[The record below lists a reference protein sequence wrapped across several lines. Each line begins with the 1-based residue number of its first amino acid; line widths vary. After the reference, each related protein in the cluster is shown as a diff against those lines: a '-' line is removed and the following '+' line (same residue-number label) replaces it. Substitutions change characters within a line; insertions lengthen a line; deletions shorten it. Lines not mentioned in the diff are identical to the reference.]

1 MSKTA
6 LVFPGQG
13 AQYIGMAKDLY
24 ESFEVAKEVIDKAN
38 SILDFDLISMMH
50 DEDKKSELSKTENTQ
65 PALLTHSMAI
75 MEILSKYESFK
86 YDACLGL
93 SLGEYSALTAAN
105 AMDFKDAVSLVRK
118 RGLIMSNEVAD
129 GEGAMCA
136 VIGANRELIEECIL
150 KLESG
155 TVEIANYNS
164 PAQIV
169 ISGEKAAVEEAA
181 VLLKENGAKRAIM
194 LDVSGPFH
202 SSLLKGAGEK
212 LKLELDKVDM
222 KEPSVNVVSNVD
234 ANIHKDPDEI
244 KSILVKQVYS
254 SVLWEDSI
262 AKLID
267 EGFDRF
273 IEIGPGKTLRAFIKK
288 IASKKKADVEII
300 NIDTAADVNAFI
312 KSIGG
317 ETNGNE

>member
-13 AQYIGMAKDLY
+13 AQYTGMAKDLY
-24 ESFEVAKEVIDKAN
+24 ESFEVAKEVIDRAD
-38 SILDFDLISMMH
+38 SLMDFDLISMMH

-222 KEPSVNVVSNVD
+222 KEPSVDVVSNVD

-244 KSILVKQVYS
+244 KAILVKQVYS

-262 AKLID
+262 SKLID

-300 NIDTAADVNAFI
+300 NLDTAADVNAFI
-312 KSIGG
+312 ESIGG
-317 ETNGNE
+317 ETNGN

>member
-13 AQYIGMAKDLY
+13 AQYTGMAKDLY
-24 ESFEVAKEVIDKAN
+24 ESFEVAKEVIDIAD
-38 SILDFDLISMMH
+38 SLMDFDLISMMH

-105 AMDFKDAVSLVRK
+105 AMDFRDAVSLVRK

-150 KLESG
+150 KLELC

-222 KEPSVNVVSNVD
+222 KEPSVDVVSNVD
-234 ANIHKDPDEI
+234 ASIHKDPDEI

-262 AKLID
+262 SKLID

-312 KSIGG
+312 ESIGG
-317 ETNGNE
+317 EANGN

>member
-13 AQYIGMAKDLY
+13 AQYTGMAKDLY
-24 ESFEVAKEVIDKAN
+24 ESFEVAKEVIDIAD
-38 SILDFDLISMMH
+38 SLMDFDLISMMH

-105 AMDFKDAVSLVRK
+105 AMDFRDAVSLVRK

-222 KEPSVNVVSNVD
+222 KEPSVDVVSNVD
-234 ANIHKDPDEI
+234 ASIHKDPDEI
-244 KSILVKQVYS
+244 KSILMKQVYS

-262 AKLID
+262 SKLID

-312 KSIGG
+312 ESIGG
-317 ETNGNE
+317 EANGN

>member
-6 LVFPGQG
+6 LAFPGQG
-13 AQYIGMAKDLY
+13 AQYTGMTNDLY
-24 ESFEVAKEVIDKAN
+24 GSFEEAKVIIDKAD
-38 SILDFDLISMMH
+38 SLLDFDLISMMH
-50 DEDKKSELSKTENTQ
+50 DDNKKEELSKTENTQ

-136 VIGANRELIEECIL
+136 VIGASRELIEEYIL
-150 KLESG
+150 KLKSG

-169 ISGEKAAVEEAA
+169 ISGEKAAIEEAA

-222 KEPSVNVVSNVD
+222 KEPSVDVVSNVD

-254 SVLWEDSI
+254 SVLWENYIS
-262 AKLID
+262 KLID

-288 IASKKKADVEII
+288 IASKKKVDVEII

-312 KSIGG
+312 ESIGG
-317 ETNGNE
+317 EANGN

>member
-13 AQYIGMAKDLY
+13 AQYTGMAKDLY
-24 ESFEVAKEVIDKAN
+24 ESFEVAKEVIDRAD
-38 SILDFDLISMMH
+38 SLIDFDLISMMH

-105 AMDFKDAVSLVRK
+105 AMDFRDAVSLVRK

-136 VIGANRELIEECIL
+136 VIGASRELIEECIL

-222 KEPSVNVVSNVD
+222 KEPSVDVVSNVD

-262 AKLID
+262 SKLID

-312 KSIGG
+312 ESIGG
-317 ETNGNE
+317 ETNGN

>member
-13 AQYIGMAKDLY
+13 AQYTGMAKDLY
-24 ESFEVAKEVIDKAN
+24 ESFEVAKEVIDRAD
-38 SILDFDLISMMH
+38 SLMDFDLISMMH

-136 VIGANRELIEECIL
+136 VIGASRELIEECIL

-181 VLLKENGAKRAIM
+181 VLLKENGAKRVII

-222 KEPSVNVVSNVD
+222 KEPSVDVVSNVD

-262 AKLID
+262 SKLID

-312 KSIGG
+312 ESIGG
-317 ETNGNE
+317 ETNGN

>member
-13 AQYIGMAKDLY
+13 AQYTGMAKDLY
-24 ESFEVAKEVIDKAN
+24 ESFEDAKKVIDEAN
-38 SILDFDLISMMH
+38 SILDFDLISMMYN
-50 DEDKKSELSKTENTQ
+50 DEYKDLLSKTENTQ

-105 AMDFKDAVSLVRK
+105 AMDFKDAISLVRK

-222 KEPSVNVVSNVD
+222 KEPSVDVVSNVD

-262 AKLID
+262 SKLID

-312 KSIGG
+312 ESIGG
-317 ETNGNE
+317 ETNGN

>member
-86 YDACLGL
+86 YDVCLGL

-136 VIGANRELIEECIL
+136 VIGASRELIEECIL

-222 KEPSVNVVSNVD
+222 KEPSVDVVSNVD
-234 ANIHKDPDEI
+234 ASIHKDPDEI
-244 KSILVKQVYS
+244 KFILVKQVYS

-262 AKLID
+262 SKLID

-288 IASKKKADVEII
+288 IASKKKTDVEII

-312 KSIGG
+312 ESIGG
-317 ETNGNE
+317 EANGN

>member
-13 AQYIGMAKDLY
+13 AQYTGMAKDLY
-24 ESFEVAKEVIDKAN
+24 ESFEVAKEVIDRAD
-38 SILDFDLISMMH
+38 SLMDFDLISMMH

-105 AMDFKDAVSLVRK
+105 AMDFRDAVSLVRK

-150 KLESG
+150 KLESC
-155 TVEIANYNS
+155 TVEVANYNS

-222 KEPSVNVVSNVD
+222 KEPSVDVVSNVD
-234 ANIHKDPDEI
+234 ASIHKDPDEI

-262 AKLID
+262 SKLID

-312 KSIGG
+312 ESIGG
-317 ETNGNE
+317 ETNGN

>member
-13 AQYIGMAKDLY
+13 AQYTGMAKDLY
-24 ESFEVAKEVIDKAN
+24 ESFEVAKEVIDIAD
-38 SILDFDLISMMH
+38 SLMDFDLISMMH

-105 AMDFKDAVSLVRK
+105 AMDFRDAVSLVRK

-222 KEPSVNVVSNVD
+222 KEPSVDVVSNVD
-234 ANIHKDPDEI
+234 ASIHKDPDEI

-254 SVLWEDSI
+254 SVLWENSI
-262 AKLID
+262 SKLID

-312 KSIGG
+312 ESIGG
-317 ETNGNE
+317 ETNGN

>member
-13 AQYIGMAKDLY
+13 AQYTGMAKDLY
-24 ESFEVAKEVIDKAN
+24 ESFEVAKEVIDIAD
-38 SILDFDLISMMH
+38 SLMDFDLISMMH

-105 AMDFKDAVSLVRK
+105 AMDFRDAVSLVRK

-222 KEPSVNVVSNVD
+222 KEPSVDVVSNVD

-244 KSILVKQVYS
+244 KAILVKQVYS

-262 AKLID
+262 SKLID

-312 KSIGG
+312 ESIGG
-317 ETNGNE
+317 EANGN

>member
-6 LVFPGQG
+6 LAFPGQG
-13 AQYIGMAKDLY
+13 AQYTGMTNDLY
-24 ESFEVAKEVIDKAN
+24 GSFEEAKVIIDKAD
-38 SILDFDLISMMH
+38 SLLDFDLISMMH
-50 DEDKKSELSKTENTQ
+50 DDNKKEELSKTENTQ

-136 VIGANRELIEECIL
+136 VIGASRELIEEYIL
-150 KLESG
+150 KLKSG

-169 ISGEKAAVEEAA
+169 ISGEKAAIEEAA

-222 KEPSVNVVSNVD
+222 KEPSVDVVSNVD

-244 KSILVKQVYS
+244 KAILMKQVYS

-262 AKLID
+262 SKLID

-312 KSIGG
+312 ESIGG
-317 ETNGNE
+317 ETNGN

>member
-13 AQYIGMAKDLY
+13 AQYTGMAKDLY
-24 ESFEVAKEVIDKAN
+24 ESFEVAKEVIDRAD
-38 SILDFDLISMMH
+38 SLMDFDLISMMH

-105 AMDFKDAVSLVRK
+105 AMDFRDAVSLVRK

-222 KEPSVNVVSNVD
+222 KEPSVDVVSNVD

-254 SVLWEDSI
+254 SVLWENSI
-262 AKLID
+262 SKLID

-312 KSIGG
+312 ESIGG
-317 ETNGNE
+317 ETNGN

>member
-13 AQYIGMAKDLY
+13 AQYTGMAKDLY
-24 ESFEVAKEVIDKAN
+24 ESFEVAKEVIDRAD
-38 SILDFDLISMMH
+38 SLMDFDLISMMH
-50 DEDKKSELSKTENTQ
+50 DEDKKSEISKTENTQ

-136 VIGANRELIEECIL
+136 VIGASRELIEECIL

-181 VLLKENGAKRAIM
+181 VLLKENGAKRAII

-222 KEPSVNVVSNVD
+222 KEPSVDVVSNVD

-262 AKLID
+262 SKLID

-312 KSIGG
+312 ESIGG
-317 ETNGNE
+317 ETNDN

>member
-1 MSKTA
+1 MTKTA

-13 AQYIGMAKDLY
+13 AQYTGMAKDLY
-24 ESFEVAKEVIDKAN
+24 ESFQVAKEVIDRAD
-38 SILDFDLISMMH
+38 SLMDFDLISMMH

-136 VIGANRELIEECIL
+136 VIGASRELIEECIL

-222 KEPSVNVVSNVD
+222 KEPSVDVISNVD

-244 KSILVKQVYS
+244 KAILVKQVYS

-262 AKLID
+262 SKLID

-312 KSIGG
+312 ESIGG
-317 ETNGNE
+317 ETNGN

>member
-13 AQYIGMAKDLY
+13 AQYTGMAKDLY
-24 ESFEVAKEVIDKAN
+24 ESFQVAKEVIDRAD
-38 SILDFDLISMMH
+38 SLMDFDLISMMH

-222 KEPSVNVVSNVD
+222 KEPSVDVVSNVD

-262 AKLID
+262 SKLID

-312 KSIGG
+312 ESIGG
-317 ETNGNE
+317 ETNGN

>member
-13 AQYIGMAKDLY
+13 AQYTGMAKDLY
-24 ESFEVAKEVIDKAN
+24 ESFEDAKKVIDEAN

-50 DEDKKSELSKTENTQ
+50 NDEYKDLLSKTENTQ

-105 AMDFKDAVSLVRK
+105 AMDFRDAVSLVRK

-150 KLESG
+150 KLELC

-222 KEPSVNVVSNVD
+222 KEPSVDVVSNVD
-234 ANIHKDPDEI
+234 ASIHKDPDEI

-262 AKLID
+262 SKLID

-312 KSIGG
+312 ESIGG
-317 ETNGNE
+317 ETNGN

>member
-13 AQYIGMAKDLY
+13 AQYTGMAKDLY
-24 ESFEVAKEVIDKAN
+24 ESFEVAKEVIDRAD
-38 SILDFDLISMMH
+38 SLMDFDLISMMH

-105 AMDFKDAVSLVRK
+105 AMDFRDAVSLVRK

-136 VIGANRELIEECIL
+136 VIGASRELIEECIL

-222 KEPSVNVVSNVD
+222 KEPSVDVVSNVD
-234 ANIHKDPDEI
+234 ASIHKDPDEI
-244 KSILVKQVYS
+244 KSILMKQVYS

-262 AKLID
+262 SKLID

-312 KSIGG
+312 ESIGG
-317 ETNGNE
+317 EANGN

>member
-13 AQYIGMAKDLY
+13 AQYTGMAKDLY
-24 ESFEVAKEVIDKAN
+24 ESFEVAKEVIDRAD
-38 SILDFDLISMMH
+38 SLMDFDLISMMH
-50 DEDKKSELSKTENTQ
+50 DDEYKDLLSKTENTQ

-136 VIGANRELIEECIL
+136 VIGASRELIEECIL

-222 KEPSVNVVSNVD
+222 KETSVDVVSNVD

-244 KSILVKQVYS
+244 KAILVKQVYS
-254 SVLWEDSI
+254 SVLWKDSI
-262 AKLID
+262 SKLID

-312 KSIGG
+312 ESIGG
-317 ETNGNE
+317 ETNGN

>member
-13 AQYIGMAKDLY
+13 AQYTGMAKDLY
-24 ESFEVAKEVIDKAN
+24 ESFEDAKKVIDEAN
-38 SILDFDLISMMH
+38 SILDFDLVSMMYN
-50 DEDKKSELSKTENTQ
+50 DEYKDLLSKTENTQ

-136 VIGANRELIEECIL
+136 VIGASRELIEEYIL
-150 KLESG
+150 KLKSG

-169 ISGEKAAVEEAA
+169 ISGEKAAIEEAA

-222 KEPSVNVVSNVD
+222 KEPSVDVVSNVD
-234 ANIHKDPDEI
+234 ASIHKDPDEI

-262 AKLID
+262 SKLID

-312 KSIGG
+312 ESIGG
-317 ETNGNE
+317 ETNGN

>member
-13 AQYIGMAKDLY
+13 AQYTGMAKDLY
-24 ESFEVAKEVIDKAN
+24 ESFEVAKEVIDRAD
-38 SILDFDLISMMH
+38 SLMDFDLISMMH

-222 KEPSVNVVSNVD
+222 KEPSVDVVSNVD

-262 AKLID
+262 SKLID

-312 KSIGG
+312 ESIGG
-317 ETNGNE
+317 ETNGN

>member
-13 AQYIGMAKDLY
+13 AQYTGMAKDLY
-24 ESFEVAKEVIDKAN
+24 ESFKEAKDVIDKAN

-50 DEDKKSELSKTENTQ
+50 DDEYKDLLSKTENTQ

-222 KEPSVNVVSNVD
+222 KEPSVDVVSNVD

-244 KSILVKQVYS
+244 KAILVKQVYS

-262 AKLID
+262 SKLID

-312 KSIGG
+312 ESIGG
-317 ETNGNE
+317 ETNGN

>member
-13 AQYIGMAKDLY
+13 AQYTGMAKDLY
-24 ESFEVAKEVIDKAN
+24 ESFEVAKEVIDRAD
-38 SILDFDLISMMH
+38 SLMDFDLISMMH

-164 PAQIV
+164 PVQIV

-222 KEPSVNVVSNVD
+222 KEPSVDVVSNVD

-262 AKLID
+262 SKLID

-273 IEIGPGKTLRAFIKK
+273 IETGPGKTLRAFIKK

-312 KSIGG
+312 ESIGG
-317 ETNGNE
+317 ETNGN

>member
-1 MSKTA
+1 MNKTA

-13 AQYIGMAKDLY
+13 AQYTGMAKDLY
-24 ESFEVAKEVIDKAN
+24 ESFEDAKKVIDEAN

-50 DEDKKSELSKTENTQ
+50 NDEYKDLLSKTENTQ

-105 AMDFKDAVSLVRK
+105 AMDFRDAVSLVRK

-222 KEPSVNVVSNVD
+222 KEPSVDVVSNVD
-234 ANIHKDPDEI
+234 ASIHKDPDEI
-244 KSILVKQVYS
+244 KSILMKQVYS

-262 AKLID
+262 SKLID

-312 KSIGG
+312 ESIGG
-317 ETNGNE
+317 EANGN

>member
-13 AQYIGMAKDLY
+13 AQYTGMAKDLY
-24 ESFEVAKEVIDKAN
+24 ESFEVAKEVIDRAD
-38 SILDFDLISMMH
+38 SLMDFDLISMMH
-50 DEDKKSELSKTENTQ
+50 DDEYKDLLSKTENTQ

-136 VIGANRELIEECIL
+136 VIGASRELIEECIL

-222 KEPSVNVVSNVD
+222 KEPSVDVVSNVD

-244 KSILVKQVYS
+244 KAILVKQVYS
-254 SVLWEDSI
+254 SVLWKDSI
-262 AKLID
+262 SKLID

-312 KSIGG
+312 ESIGG
-317 ETNGNE
+317 ETNGN

>member
-13 AQYIGMAKDLY
+13 AQYTGMAKDLY
-24 ESFEVAKEVIDKAN
+24 ESFEVAKEVIDRAD
-38 SILDFDLISMMH
+38 SLMDFDLISMMH

-105 AMDFKDAVSLVRK
+105 AMDFRDAVSLVRK

-222 KEPSVNVVSNVD
+222 KEPSVDVVSNVD
-234 ANIHKDPDEI
+234 ASIHKDPDEI

-262 AKLID
+262 SKLID

-312 KSIGG
+312 ESIGG
-317 ETNGNE
+317 EANGN

>member
-13 AQYIGMAKDLY
+13 AQYTGMAKDLY
-24 ESFEVAKEVIDKAN
+24 ESFEVAKEVIDRAD
-38 SILDFDLISMMH
+38 SLMDFDLISMMH

-136 VIGANRELIEECIL
+136 VIGASRELIEECIL

-222 KEPSVNVVSNVD
+222 KEPSVDVVSNVD
-234 ANIHKDPDEI
+234 ASIHKDPDEI

-262 AKLID
+262 SKLID

-312 KSIGG
+312 ESIGG
-317 ETNGNE
+317 ETNGN

>member
-13 AQYIGMAKDLY
+13 AQYTGMAKDLY
-24 ESFEVAKEVIDKAN
+24 ESFEVAKEVIDRAD
-38 SILDFDLISMMH
+38 SLMDFGLISMMH

-136 VIGANRELIEECIL
+136 VIGASRELIEECIL

-222 KEPSVNVVSNVD
+222 KEPSVDVVSNVD

-262 AKLID
+262 SKLID

-312 KSIGG
+312 ESIGG
-317 ETNGNE
+317 ETNDN

>member
-13 AQYIGMAKDLY
+13 AQYTGMAKDLY
-24 ESFEVAKEVIDKAN
+24 ESFEVAKEVIDIAD
-38 SILDFDLISMMH
+38 SLMDFDLISMMH

-136 VIGANRELIEECIL
+136 VIGASRELIEECIL

-169 ISGEKAAVEEAA
+169 ISGEKAAVEEATI
-181 VLLKENGAKRAIM
+181 LLKENGAKRAIM

-222 KEPSVNVVSNVD
+222 KEPSVDVVSNVD
-234 ANIHKDPDEI
+234 ANIHKDPEEI
-244 KSILVKQVYS
+244 KSILIKQVYS

-262 AKLID
+262 SKLID

-288 IASKKKADVEII
+288 IASKKKADVEIV
-300 NIDTAADVNAFI
+300 NLDTAADVNAFI
-312 KSIGG
+312 ESIGG
-317 ETNGNE
+317 ETNGN

>member
-13 AQYIGMAKDLY
+13 AQYTGMAKDLY
-24 ESFEVAKEVIDKAN
+24 ESFEVAKEVIDRAD
-38 SILDFDLISMMH
+38 SLMDFDLISMMH

-105 AMDFKDAVSLVRK
+105 AMDFRDAVSLVRK

-222 KEPSVNVVSNVD
+222 KEPSVDVISNVD

-244 KSILVKQVYS
+244 KAILVKQVYS

-262 AKLID
+262 SKLID

-312 KSIGG
+312 ESIGG
-317 ETNGNE
+317 ETNGN

>member
-13 AQYIGMAKDLY
+13 AQYTGMAKDLY
-24 ESFEVAKEVIDKAN
+24 ESFEVAKEVIDRAD
-38 SILDFDLISMMH
+38 SLMDFDLISMMH

-222 KEPSVNVVSNVD
+222 KEPSVDVVSNVD

-254 SVLWEDSI
+254 SVLWENSI
-262 AKLID
+262 SKLID

-317 ETNGNE
+317 ETNGN

>member
-1 MSKTA
+1 MSKIA

-65 PALLTHSMAI
+65 PVLLTHSMAI

-222 KEPSVNVVSNVD
+222 KEPSVDVVSNVD
-234 ANIHKDPDEI
+234 ANIHKDPGEI
-244 KSILVKQVYS
+244 KAILVKQVYS

-262 AKLID
+262 SKLID

-300 NIDTAADVNAFI
+300 NLDTAADVNAFI
-312 KSIGG
+312 ESIGG
-317 ETNGNE
+317 ETNGN

>member
-13 AQYIGMAKDLY
+13 AQYTGMAKDLY
-24 ESFEVAKEVIDKAN
+24 ESFQVAKEVIDRAD
-38 SILDFDLISMMH
+38 SLMDFDLISMMH

-222 KEPSVNVVSNVD
+222 KEPSVDVVSNVD

-244 KSILVKQVYS
+244 KAILVKQVYS

-262 AKLID
+262 SKLID

-312 KSIGG
+312 ESIGG
-317 ETNGNE
+317 ETNGN

>member
-13 AQYIGMAKDLY
+13 AQYTGMAKDLY
-24 ESFEVAKEVIDKAN
+24 ESFQVAKEVIDRAD
-38 SILDFDLISMMH
+38 SLMDFDLISMMH

-136 VIGANRELIEECIL
+136 VIGASRELIEECIL

-222 KEPSVNVVSNVD
+222 KEPSVDVVSNVD

-244 KSILVKQVYS
+244 KAILVKQVYS

-262 AKLID
+262 SKLID

-312 KSIGG
+312 ESIGG
-317 ETNGNE
+317 ETNGN

>member
-13 AQYIGMAKDLY
+13 AQYTGMAKDLY
-24 ESFEVAKEVIDKAN
+24 ESFQVAKEVIDRAD
-38 SILDFDLISMMH
+38 SLMDFDLISMMH

-136 VIGANRELIEECIL
+136 VIGASRELIEECIL

-222 KEPSVNVVSNVD
+222 KEPSVDVVSNVD

-244 KSILVKQVYS
+244 KAILVKQVYS

-262 AKLID
+262 SKLID

-288 IASKKKADVEII
+288 ISAKKKVDVEII

-312 KSIGG
+312 ESIGG
-317 ETNGNE
+317 ETNDN

>member
-13 AQYIGMAKDLY
+13 AQYTGMAKDLY
-24 ESFEVAKEVIDKAN
+24 ESFQVAKEVIDRAD
-38 SILDFDLISMMH
+38 SLMDFDLISMMH

-222 KEPSVNVVSNVD
+222 KEPSVDVVSNVD

-244 KSILVKQVYS
+244 KAILVKQVYS

-273 IEIGPGKTLRAFIKK
+273 IEIGAGKTLRAFIKK

-317 ETNGNE
+317 ETNGN

>member
-13 AQYIGMAKDLY
+13 AQYTGMAKDLY
-24 ESFEVAKEVIDKAN
+24 ESFEVAKEVIDRAD
-38 SILDFDLISMMH
+38 SLMDFDLISMMH

-136 VIGANRELIEECIL
+136 VIGASRELIEECIL

-222 KEPSVNVVSNVD
+222 KEPSVDVVSNVD

-262 AKLID
+262 SKLID

-312 KSIGG
+312 ESIGG
-317 ETNGNE
+317 ETNGN